1 MMKYEEEH
9 YLYENIKDK
18 IYPWIKESLVDHRA
32 LNGKYISDKDTPI
45 VSFVGDLMVVFVIE
59 RGEDTYEILKDN
71 MLPPKTD
78 IEQLYHTACEN
89 LAGNI
94 EFVIGH
100 TMYGGFAVIADGHHE
115 ASSLCFKQIWTMCS
129 EKLEDDLVIMV
140 PTKDMVLFVP
150 ASNKKQIEDMRVYG
164 TEAFERSFD
173 KISLK
178 LLRFDKVGKELTV
191 YE

>member
-1 MMKYEEEH
+1 MMKYEEER

-18 IYPWIKESLVDHRA
+18 IYPWIKESLVDHKA

-71 MLPPKTD
+71 MLPPDTD
-78 IEQLYHTACEN
+78 IELLYHTACEN
-89 LAGNI
+89 LAKHVK
-94 EFVIGH
+94 FVIGH
-100 TMYGGFAVIADGHHE
+100 TLYGGFAIFADGHHE
-115 ASSLCFKQIWTMCS
+115 ASSLCFKHIWTMCS
-129 EKLEDDLVIMV
+129 EKLGEDLVIMV

-150 ASNKKQIEDMRVYG
+150 ESNKKLIEEMKAYG

-173 KISLK
+173 KISTK
-178 LLRFDKVGKELTV
+178 LLRFTKEGKELKV

>member
-18 IYPWIKESLVDHRA
+18 IYPWIKESLVDHKA

-45 VSFVGDLMVVFVIE
+45 VSFVGDLMVIFVIE

-71 MLPPKTD
+71 MLPPNTD
-78 IEQLYHTACEN
+78 IELLYHKACEN
-89 LAGNI
+89 LAKNV

-100 TMYGGFAVIADGHHE
+100 TLYGGFVILADGHHE
-115 ASSLCFKQIWTMCS
+115 ASSLCFKQIWTTCS
-129 EKLEDDLVIMV
+129 EKLDEDLVIMV

-150 ASNKKQIEDMRVYG
+150 AGNEKLIADMVSYG

-173 KISLK
+173 KISTK
-178 LLRFDKVGKELTV
+178 LFYFTKEGKELKV